1 MADTTE
7 DEQQVPHL
15 RILELLPIA
24 VKSRVF
30 LLRYTILDFL
40 SMIFRSQFL
49 MKLLW
54 VLNCGLALMHCLS
67 EFQMG

>member
-1 MADTTE
+1 MADATE

-15 RILELLPIA
+15 WMRELVPMA

-30 LLRYTILDFL
+30 LLRYGFSYDDLDTKL
-40 SMIFRSQFL
+40 RSPMKI

-54 VLNCGLALMHCLS
+54 VLK
-67 EFQMG
+67 F